1 MCVYTIVSYVGAP
14 PCPRDAEHCCRDW
27 RGRRIDVW
35 SGAKLSPRLRRFSDF
50 AAISSGPS
58 VSITQSRA
66 PPETLKYVYNC
77 VHAETHTESMF
88 ATRAGLG
95 GGGWRTLHI
104 ISNFVVYRR
113 LVRNIQSPP
122 LECGTS
128 TDISCIFFV
137 QFVFLH
143 VEQICAHTHVHILY
157 CMKCVIRAG
166 VFAVAAL
173 THTLTHTCLNTRA
186 RKRGKCAPHRDKESE
201 SEHIKTIE

>member
-14 PCPRDAEHCCRDW
+14 PCPRDAEHCCREW

-35 SGAKLSPRLRRFSDF
+35 SGAKLSPRLRRLSDF

-95 GGGWRTLHI
+95 RVADSAYNFQFRCLSASCTQYTIASVGVRHQYRYIVHIFRPIRIFACRTNLRTHTRTHTI
-104 ISNFVVYRR
+104 LYEMCHSCWGFCC
-113 LVRNIQSPP
+113 
-122 LECGTS
+122 CGT
-128 TDISCIFFV
+128 
-137 QFVFLH
+137 
-143 VEQICAHTHVHILY
+143 HTH
-157 CMKCVIRAG
+157 
-166 VFAVAAL
+166 
-173 THTLTHTCLNTRA
+173 THTHML
-186 RKRGKCAPHRDKESE
+186 
-201 SEHIKTIE
+201 EHQSAETGQMRTA